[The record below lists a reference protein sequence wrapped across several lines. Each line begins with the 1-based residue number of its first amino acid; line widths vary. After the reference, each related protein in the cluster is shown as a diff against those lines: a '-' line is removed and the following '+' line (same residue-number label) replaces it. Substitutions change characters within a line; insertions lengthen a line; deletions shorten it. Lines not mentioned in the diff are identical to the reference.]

1 MYMYHHLISSEIK
14 ESRLGYYIESLRIVS
29 RNIIVTFKSKKHI
42 DINVRVVGKS
52 VNDILEQFNVKA
64 EVLSKFYK

>member
-1 MYMYHHLISSEIK
+1 MYMYQHLIDSDLK
-14 ESRLGYYIESLRIVS
+14 ESSLGFYVSSLEIVGTSIITYIRS
-29 RNIIVTFKSKKHI
+29 RKHS

-52 VNDILEQFNVKA
+52 VNDILEQLNVKA